1 MNRKGFTKIID
12 VNDLAV
18 GYKEKPVLDGLNI
31 QFRKGE
37 FISLLGPNGAGKTTL
52 LRTLAKLLSPLKGTI
67 FINGTELEGF
77 RQEDLARILSVVLTE
92 QVSPSLFTVFEFVAL
107 GRYPHTGF
115 LGKLH
120 EKDKR
125 SIADSL
131 AQVHAEDLIYRQIST
146 LSDGERQKVVIAR
159 ALAQEPKVIL
169 LDEPTIH
176 LDLKHRM
183 EVMSILQNL
192 CREKGITVVASL
204 HDVDIASKVSDCV
217 ALVKDGTI
225 TKWGPPEEV
234 LREETVSSLYEF
246 KGAGFNQW
254 LGSIEIRGNGQ
265 NGKVFV
271 VGGMGTGAILY
282 RLLTKRG
289 FSIVTGILHANDID
303 CYVAKSVGAQTIVQ
317 GPMEEISPEQ
327 FEIAKKYFEDADCV
341 IDTGFAVSNLNKKN
355 IQLLQ
360 YFLSQGKT
368 VFSLRKNNEA
378 NRLLDTDAES
388 LVECPSETELLERLE
403 ARIKV
408 KKK

>member
-18 GYKEKPVLDGLNI
+18 GYKGKPVLDGLNI

-37 FISLLGPNGAGKTTL
+37 FISLLGPNGVGKTTL

-77 RQEDLARILSVVLTE
+77 RQEDLAKILSVVLTE
-92 QVSPSLFTVFEFVAL
+92 QVSLTLFTVFEFVAL

-125 SIADSL
+125 SITDSL
-131 AQVHAEDLIYRQIST
+131 AQVHAEDLIYRQINT

-159 ALAQEPKVIL
+159 ALAQEPRVIL

-183 EVMSILQNL
+183 EVMSILQKL

-217 ALVKDGTI
+217 VLVKDGTI
-225 TKWGPPEEV
+225 TTWGPPEEV
-234 LREETVSSLYEF
+234 LREETVSSLYDF
-246 KGAGFNQW
+246 KGASFNQW
-254 LGSIEIRGNGQ
+254 LGSIEIKGNGR
-265 NGKVFV
+265 NGSVFV
-271 VGGMGTGAILY
+271 VAGMGTGAILY

-303 CYVAKSVGAQTIVQ
+303 CYVAKSLGAQTIVQ
-317 GPMEEISPEQ
+317 GTMEEISQEQ

-360 YFLSQGKT
+360 YALRHGKKI
-368 VFSLRKNNEA
+368 FSLREKEETE
-378 NRLLDTDAES
+378 RLLGMSSEF
-388 LVECPSETELLERLE
+388 LVKCSRETEVLERME
-403 ARIKV
+403 KDIRRS
-408 KKK
+408 